1 MLRRRLVVLAVLAY
15 ALCTLA
21 ADWPQYRGPSRNDI
35 SSETG
40 LLTTWPKGGPTL
52 LWTYNNA
59 GVGYSGPAIVG
70 DRLFTIG
77 GRGEDEFVFALD
89 LKNFKDGSVN
99 EAWAAKVGPLFTW
112 KGNNWSAGPSATPTV
127 DGDVLYALGGL
138 GDLVCVDVKDGKERW
153 RKSMAKELDGEVNPI
168 GGGPAKLGWGY
179 TWSPLVDGDKLICT
193 PGGPKGTVAA
203 LDKKTGQV
211 LWRSTE
217 LTDQCCYASPQT
229 AVIHG
234 VKQYVILTNAGL
246 AGVSAQDGQLLW
258 NYKRQPRYTTEVINI
273 PLVQDNLVY
282 ATVGAGNG
290 CDLIRLELEDKK
302 FKVETI
308 YSNKTFQNHHGG
320 VVLREGH
327 VFGSVQQGW
336 ACQELKDGKVAW
348 TDKKLRPGSTTF
360 ADGHFYC
367 YCEFTGET
375 ALVEFS
381 TKEWK
386 EKGRFTIPQKS
397 KLKKP
402 SGQIWTPPVVANG
415 RLYLRDQELLFCF
428 DIKAK

>member
-1 MLRRRLVVLAVLAY
+1 MLSRRLLFLGMLIY
-15 ALCTLA
+15 SLPLLA
-21 ADWPQYRGPSRNDI
+21 ADWPQYRGPQRTDI
-35 SSETG
+35 SQETG
-40 LLTTWPKGGPTL
+40 LLSTWPKGGPTL

-70 DRLFTIG
+70 ERLYTMG
-77 GRGEDEFVFALD
+77 GRGQEEFVFALD
-89 LKNFKDGSVN
+89 LKNVKDGSIS
-99 EAWAAKVGPLFTW
+99 EAWAAKLGPLFTW

-127 DGDVLYALGGL
+127 DGDVLYALSGM
-138 GDLVCVDVKDGKERW
+138 GDLVCVETANGKERW
-153 RKSMAKELDGEVNPI
+153 RKNLPKDLDAEVNPI
-168 GGGPAKLGWGY
+168 GGGPAKLGWGF
-179 TWSPLVDGDKLICT
+179 TWSPLVDGDRLICT

-203 LDKKTGQV
+203 LDKKTGQL
-211 LWRSTE
+211 LWRSKE
-217 LTDQCCYASPQT
+217 LTDQCSYASPQT

-234 VKQYVILTNAGL
+234 VRQYVVLTNLGL

-258 NYKRQPRYTTEVINI
+258 SYKRQPRYTTEVVNI

-290 CDLIRLELEDKK
+290 CDLIKLDLEDKK
-302 FKVETI
+302 FKVETV
-308 YSNKTFQNHHGG
+308 YSNKNFQNHHGG
-320 VVLREGH
+320 VVLRDGH

-336 ACQELKDGKVAW
+336 ACQELKEGKVVW
-348 TDKKLRPGSTTF
+348 TEKKMRPGSITF

-367 YCEFTGET
+367 YCEFTGEA
-375 ALVEFS
+375 ALVELS

-428 DIKAK
+428 DVKAK